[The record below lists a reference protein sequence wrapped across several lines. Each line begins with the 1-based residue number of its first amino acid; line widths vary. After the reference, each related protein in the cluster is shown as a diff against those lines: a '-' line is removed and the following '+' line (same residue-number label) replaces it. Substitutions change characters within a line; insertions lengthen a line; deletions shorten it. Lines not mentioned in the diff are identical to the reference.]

1 MRAWVL
7 ERQES
12 IEKRPLSLQTIPD
25 PHPKEGEVRIKVK
38 AVGICRTDIHIAEGD
53 LPLRRSPL
61 ILGHEVVGIVDEI
74 GEGVAGFRNGD
85 RAGIAWLHSACGKC
99 KFCKKGLENL
109 CPEARFTGWDV
120 NGGFAEYTTVPQDYA
135 FTLPST
141 IPFHECAPLM
151 CPGIAGYRSFT
162 LCNLREGERLGLYG
176 FGITAT
182 YVLQV
187 AKMRGM
193 ETYVLTRSEENR
205 EAARELDANWVGGYD
220 DLPPRELDAGII
232 FPAAGE
238 LVPIALGHLR
248 RGGRLVL
255 APVTMTPIVINDFNL
270 VWMEREIKSLAHVTR
285 KDGRELLKIA
295 AENQLK
301 TRVETFEFDELQDA
315 MIKVRK
321 GEVKSNAVVLL

>member
-7 ERQES
+7 ERQNS
-12 IEKRPLSLQTIPD
+12 IEKRPLSLQNIPD
-25 PHPKEGEVRIKVK
+25 PLPEEGEIRIQVK

-53 LPLRRSPL
+53 LPLKTSPL
-61 ILGHEVVGIVDEI
+61 ILGHEVVGVVDEI
-74 GEGVAGFRNGD
+74 GNGVDEFRVGD
-85 RAGIAWLHSACGKC
+85 RAGIAWLNSACGKC
-99 KFCKKGLENL
+99 EFCRRGLENL
-109 CPEARFTGWDV
+109 CPEAKFTGWDV
-120 NGGFAEYTTVPQDYA
+120 NGGFAEYTAVSQDFA
-135 FTLPST
+135 FKLPSN

-162 LCNLREGERLGLYG
+162 LCDLKEGERLGLYG

-187 AKMRGM
+187 AKMQGM
-193 ETYVLTRSEENR
+193 EVYAITRSEENR
-205 EAARELDANWVGGYD
+205 EAAKELGADWVGGYD
-220 DLPPRELDAGII
+220 ELPPMELDAGII

-238 LVPIALGHLR
+238 LVPIGLGHLR
-248 RGGRLVL
+248 RGGRLIL

-270 VWMEREIKSLAHVTR
+270 IWMEREIKSLAHVTR

-295 AENQLK
+295 SENKLK
-301 TRVETFEFDELQDA
+301 TRVETFGFDELQDA

-321 GEVKSNAVVLL
+321 GEIKSNAVIVL